1 MSKMPKPLLS
11 DTQVSVL
18 NALQEQ
24 GTWYK
29 GCGWYWS
36 NDTQTQRSLEAIATK
51 APHLVHRGPHHVY
64 YAPLKVTSVAKD
76 IGAAAH
82 CENGAEVPLREIEE
96 ALYKRV
102 KLPTPGEIEKLVS
115 GEENDEGADVP
126 PDLIKKFP
134 ELHALLDKYMT

>member
-1 MSKMPKPLLS
+1 MPKPLLS

-36 NDTQTQRSLEAIATK
+36 NETQTQRSLEAIATK
-51 APHLVHRGPHHVY
+51 APHLVRRGPHHVY
-64 YAPLKVTSVAKD
+64 YAPLKVSAVAKD
-76 IGAAAH
+76 IQTAAE
-82 CENGAEVPLREIEE
+82 CENGVAIPLAEIEE

-102 KLPTPGEIEKLVS
+102 KLPTPGEIEKLVR
-115 GEENDEGADVP
+115 GELVGTASWVQPTTLTE
-126 PDLIKKFP
+126 KFP